1 MKLYWGLHTCAIGIH
16 VLLEE
21 IGTPYE
27 LEEIDVEGGE
37 SRKPPFIDLNPKGK
51 VPLLVRDDGST
62 LTEYG
67 AIATWL
73 ARTNP
78 ERDLLPH
85 DPETEARCLEI
96 MGYVVGTL
104 HGQAFARIFMPGKF
118 QPQDVVH
125 GTLGV
130 GASKVKAQ
138 GREMAETALGILE
151 TELAG
156 RTYVAGDQFTI
167 ADTALFFALRWAPQ
181 AGIPL
186 PPGLAAHYARM
197 KQRPAVVKVMQRWEE
212 PDAP

>member
-85 DPETEARCLEI
+85 DPETEARCLEV
-96 MGYVVGTL
+96 MDYVVGTL
-104 HGQAFARIFMPGKF
+104 HGQAFARIFMPAKF
-118 QPQDVVH
+118 EPPDVVH

-138 GREMAETALGILE
+138 GRKMAEAALGILE
-151 TELAG
+151 TGLAG

-197 KQRPAVVKVMQRWEE
+197 KQRPAVVRVMQRWEE

>member
-1 MKLYWGLHTCAIGIH
+1 MKLYWGPHTCAIGIH

-37 SRKPPFIDLNPKGK
+37 SRKPPFTDLNPKGK

-78 ERDLLPH
+78 QRDLLPH
-85 DPETEARCLEI
+85 DPETEARCLEV
-96 MGYVVGTL
+96 MDYVVGTL
-104 HGQAFARIFMPGKF
+104 HGQAFARIFMPAKF
-118 QPQDVVH
+118 EPPDVVH

-138 GREMAETALGILE
+138 GREMAEAALGILE

-197 KQRPAVVKVMQRWEE
+197 KQRPAVVRVMQRWEE

>member
-96 MGYVVGTL
+96 MDYVVGTL
-104 HGQAFARIFMPGKF
+104 HGQAFARIFMPAKF